1 MAHPVVQFKKTS
13 EKFSNAGGGI
23 MIKHIAI
30 GAAFLAV
37 VAVPAGSWGEENVV
51 VSPQERV
58 VNPKAT
64 MPEFPPSPNCTTNR
78 PCRNV
83 VGEVVRIEE
92 SYWIREPNGNELHF
106 KTDKETKLDALPK
119 VGDNIAAQITS
130 SGDAKAVK
138 TLEEKPKTELPLPE
152 KTLKDVR

>member
-1 MAHPVVQFKKTS
+1 
-13 EKFSNAGGGI
+13 

-51 VSPQERV
+51 ISPQERV
-58 VNPKAT
+58 ENPKAT

-83 VGEVVRIEE
+83 LGEIVRIEE
-92 SYWIREPNGNELHF
+92 SYWIRQPNGTELHF
-106 KTDKETKLDALPK
+106 KSDKETKLTGLPK
-119 VGDNIAAQITS
+119 VGDSVEAQITS
-130 SGDAKAVK
+130 TGKAQAIRKVQIP
-138 TLEEKPKTELPLPE
+138 KPKELPVPD
-152 KTLKDVR
+152 KSLKDFR